1 MKKMLLTL
9 GMVFTYLMLTAQV
22 VVTEPAFITKNYTG
36 TIVVTFDPALG
47 NAGMSTA
54 TTCYAHTG
62 LITSASAD
70 DSQWKYTT
78 DTWRGGAA
86 KNKMTKVGTKWQL
99 TISNIYTFYGCPTNT
114 DIRKM
119 AFVFNDGPAGTKEG
133 KTADNSDILIDLYEA
148 GLNAKFI
155 SPENDQLIQAGTAV
169 NFTASSSISAA
180 MELKINGTSKK
191 TSTGTTLA
199 HSETFSV
206 TGDYE
211 CVLSAT
217 ANSITVR
224 DTVMICVASS
234 PTVQAR
240 PSGVLEGITYNGT
253 NPNQVTLVMYAKD
266 KANVIADNVFVLGDF
281 NNWSYSN
288 TYQLKKDGTTGYFW
302 LTINGLEAGKEYA
315 FQYGVK
321 IGSKV
326 VQISDAYTEKILD
339 PWNDKYISN
348 DTYPN
353 LTYPTQGDG
362 PVSVFQTN
370 KSAFNWS
377 NETLNFTG
385 PDKNNLVV
393 YELWIHDFSPLRTIK
408 AVTNRLDYLQSLG
421 VNAIEL
427 MPITEFD
434 GNISWGYN
442 PNHFFAPDKSYGTPN
457 DYKIFID
464 ECHKR
469 GMAVILD
476 MVFNHATGINP
487 WAKLYSGS
495 TGVASNNPWFNTI
508 APHDA
513 SVNQDY
519 NHDFDGTRNYFKRV
533 LQYWINEYKI
543 DGYRMDLSKG
553 LCGANCNN
561 RINIVNDYYNSVKSV
576 KSNAYF
582 ILEHWFGSEEQGY
595 VNNGMLC
602 WGGGEGMNSSY
613 SQTAMGWLKEGDD
626 ISAANKKG
634 WVYYCESHDEERNFY
649 KAKAYG
655 NGNLKT
661 DETARL
667 NRVPL
672 NVAFNTLM
680 QGPKMLWQF
689 EELGYDY
696 TIFSNSTGGVGERV
710 DPKPV
715 PESLGWYKNTLRM
728 NNYQK
733 VAQILQ
739 LREKYNTMFLNGT
752 CTVRAGSGVS
762 TRYIQWSH
770 NSDKLVVVGNFNVVG
785 GTTFTGSTTVAPFA
799 STGTYYEYF
808 TGATLSVTNSSQT
821 ISLEPGELRIYT
833 STQETLPTVPATFD
847 FEDFVGLTPIANASN
862 HFVYPTITD
871 QTIYIATEQLPQYVQ
886 VYTLRGDLVK
896 LARHTTELNVSDLK
910 SGLYLMVVTFDKT
923 QEAFKF
929 MRK

>member
-1 MKKMLLTL
+1 MKKMLLSL
-9 GMVFTYLMLTAQV
+9 GMVFMYLMLSAQV
-22 VVTEPAFITKNYTG
+22 VVTEPAFITKNYDG
-36 TIVVTFDPALG
+36 TIVVTYDPALG
-47 NAGMSTA
+47 NGGMATA

-70 DSQWKYTT
+70 DSKWQFTT
-78 DTWRGGAA
+78 DTWRGGKA

-99 TISNIYTFYGCPTNT
+99 TISNIYTFYDCPTST
-114 DIRKM
+114 DIQKM

-133 KTADNSDILIDLYEA
+133 KSADNGDIFITIFEA
-148 GLNAKFI
+148 GLNAKFN
-155 SPENDQLIQAGTAV
+155 SPENDKLIQVGASV
-169 NFTASSSISAA
+169 NFTASASLSSA
-180 MELKINGTSKK
+180 MTLKINGTLKK
-191 TSTGTTLA
+191 SSTGTTLT
-199 HSETFSV
+199 HTETFSN

-211 CVLSAT
+211 CILSAT
-217 ANSITVR
+217 ANSVTVR
-224 DTVMICVASS
+224 DTVMICVAST
-234 PTVQAR
+234 PTNQTR
-240 PSGVLEGITYNGT
+240 PTGALDGINYNT
-253 NPNQVTLVMYAKD
+253 SNPNQATLVMYAKD

-281 NNWSYSN
+281 NDWSYSN
-288 TYQLKKDGTTGYFW
+288 TYQMKKDGTTGYFW
-302 LTINGLEAGKEYA
+302 LTIDGLEAGKEYA

-326 VQISDAYTEKILD
+326 IQISDAYTTKVLD
-339 PWNDKYISN
+339 PWNDKYISS
-348 DTYPN
+348 DIYPN
-353 LTYPTQGDG
+353 LTYPAKGDG
-362 PVSVFQTN
+362 PVSVLQTN
-370 KSAFNWS
+370 KTAFNWS
-377 NETLNFTG
+377 SETLNFAG
-385 PDKNNLVV
+385 PDKNNLVI

-442 PNHFFAPDKSYGTPN
+442 PNHFFAPDKCYGTPE
-457 DYKIFID
+457 DYKLFID

-476 MVFNHATGINP
+476 MVFNHATGVNP
-487 WAKLYSGS
+487 WAKLYYGT

-513 SVNQDY
+513 SVNQDF
-519 NHDFDGTRNYFKRV
+519 NHDFEGTRNYFKRV

-553 LCGANCNN
+553 LCGADCNN
-561 RINIVNDYYNSVKSV
+561 RVAIVNDYYNSVKAA

-582 ILEHWFGSEEQGY
+582 ILEHWFGAEEQGY

-602 WGGGEGMNSSY
+602 WGGGEGMNNSY
-613 SQTAMGWLKEGDD
+613 NQTAMGWLKEGDD
-626 ISAANKKG
+626 ISAANKQG

-649 KAKAYG
+649 KAKAFG

-667 NRVPL
+667 SRVPL

-680 QGPKMLWQF
+680 KGPKMLWQF

-696 TIFSNSTGGVGERV
+696 SIFSNSTGGVGDRV

-728 NNYQK
+728 TNYQK

-739 LREKYNTMFLNGT
+739 LREKYNNMFLNGT

-762 TRYIQWSH
+762 ARYIQWSH
-770 NSDKLVVVGNFNVVG
+770 GSDKVVVVGNFNVVG
-785 GTTFTGSTTVAPFA
+785 GSTFTGSTTVAPFT
-799 STGTYYEYF
+799 STGTYYDYF
-808 TGATLSVTNSSQT
+808 TGATLVVNNTTQT

-833 STQETLPTVPATFD
+833 NKQETLPTVPATFD
-847 FEDFVGLTPIANASN
+847 FEDFVGLAPISKTSN

-929 MRK
+929 IRK